1 MLLHLISAE
10 QLRPQRGG
18 VVAVSLCRV
27 ASREA
32 QMEQIPADRPVTLA
46 QFEAPFLKQAFE

>member
-1 MLLHLISAE
+1 MLLHLIGAE
-10 QLRPQRGG
+10 QSDRNGG

-32 QMEQIPADRPVTLA
+32 QMEQIPTGRPVTLT
-46 QFEAPFLKQAFE
+46 QFEAPF